1 MSCSTETSK
10 KTSPPSPS
18 VKDRERRAA
27 AAPPQ
32 NERRPARPA
41 AGRRAAGCFGAV
53 REAMAR
59 LALAAALLLAGLLA
73 LPALAQSGPLPDPVD
88 PLKRSETTP
97 GRLSV
102 GVVLGYAPVSGNL
115 FDVDDDGSPYTDTFA
130 VHALTPSLTLKY
142 AVNDRMTIGAGLSVR
157 YQIEQILRHYTPSD
171 VRYLEKG
178 FLALLPRASLA
189 YRLDPEGA
197 LDPTL
202 SVTLYKPWAGDV
214 SFSASLI
221 RDPIV
226 LSSSLSFAH
235 GFMPPYPSSFSLS
248 AGAGFVANDRI
259 SFALNA
265 ALVQPLSFAASPS
278 LAADLSTSYNLDP
291 ETTRQL
297 TVSLKGTVSGGS
309 LGYGVRIGYALR
321 ELDPALWAAAVLGR

>member
-1 MSCSTETSK
+1 MSCSTRTSK
-10 KTSPPSPS
+10 TPPPSPS
-18 VKDRERRAA
+18 VTDRERQEA

-32 NERRPARPA
+32 NERRPVRSA
-41 AGRRAAGCFGAV
+41 AGRRAAGRFGAARGAV
-53 REAMAR
+53 AR
-59 LALAAALLLAGLLA
+59 LVLAGILLLAGSLA
-73 LPALAQSGPLPDPVD
+73 LPSLAQSGSLPEPVD
-88 PLKRSETTP
+88 PLKRPETTP

-102 GVVLGYAPVSGNL
+102 GVALGYDPVSGSL
-115 FDVDDDGSPYTDTFA
+115 FDVDDDGNPYTDTFA
-130 VHALTPSLTLKY
+130 VHAFAPSLTLNY
-142 AVNDRMTIGAGLSVR
+142 AISEHVIVGAGLSAR
-157 YQIEQILRHYTPSD
+157 YQIEQTLRRYTPAD

-178 FLALLPRASLA
+178 SLALLPRASLA

-202 SVTLYKPWAGDV
+202 SATLYKPWAGDV

-259 SFALNA
+259 SFTVDAT
-265 ALVQPLSFAASPS
+265 LVQPLSFAASPS
-278 LAADLSTSYNLDP
+278 LAAGLSTSYNLDP
-291 ETTRQL
+291 EATRQF

-309 LGYGVRIGYALR
+309 LGYGVRLGYALR
-321 ELDPALWAAAVLGR
+321 ELDPDSWVAAVLGR